1 MTDNIVF
8 NREIKEDMR
17 HTSNDV
23 FYDFNK
29 DVWRLSSP
37 TIRCVL
43 NFEKLKLYAADE
55 FIFDFKRVIALYLRE
70 SSAQGLLYIFRAFK
84 LFLQITYNKHCR
96 SVAIIKRV
104 DVQNFMN
111 NNSIAPYYKDALKT
125 LVFNFN
131 KYSFAFIDEDSIIFC
146 KNFQS
151 ITREDIASVLT
162 ANPYTGPYT
171 DVELNLIICKIKEK
185 YMDDSVNL
193 KDCVLAYL
201 CFFLA
206 LRPSQVAL
214 LKIKDYYLK
223 EDSILGMK
231 YFLNVPRV
239 KQKGVKPRELF
250 REREL
255 HPILAEM
262 IEEWIS
268 SIKQKYE
275 VKSVSFV
282 DNMPLF
288 PTFRID
294 EFGDYRFHQKAGTIS
309 KYITDVG
316 GKIQVKSPRTGK
328 IMRLTANRSR
338 KTYGTRLAIE
348 GHGPQTIAYLL
359 DHSNM
364 ANVQHYVK
372 VAKEIVTEI
381 SDAISQDIAPLI
393 SVFKGEV
400 KTNLKPIPGT
410 NRIASDVSLDFDT
423 GMCIDPTGCG
433 AYSKDNTLES
443 ILVQAPYYC
452 YICPYFKAFSH
463 IETHKFYLQSLLS
476 HREVLFLGGDSE
488 GCPGTE
494 NYLIAASLDN
504 VILAIEE
511 VIDIIES
518 NKINS
523 PYNIE

>member
-1 MTDNIVF
+1 MTDNIVY

-55 FIFDFKRVIALYLRE
+55 FISDFKRVISLYLRRGP
-70 SSAQGLLYIFRAFK
+70 AHTLLPVFRAFK
-84 LFLQITYNKHCR
+84 LFLQIACNKHCCLVTEIR
-96 SVAIIKRV
+96 HI
-104 DVQNFMN
+104 DVRNFMADD
-111 NNSIAPYYKDALKT
+111 SISSYHKDSLKT

-131 KYSFAFIDEDSIIFC
+131 KYNFIFIDKDSIIFC
-146 KNFQS
+146 KNWLS
-151 ITREDIASVLT
+151 ISREDIASVLT

-171 DVELNLIICKIKEK
+171 DVELHLIICKIKEK
-185 YMDDSVNL
+185 YLDDSVNL

-223 EDSILGMK
+223 EDPILGMK

-239 KQKGVKPRELF
+239 KQRGVKPRELF

-268 SIKQKYE
+268 AIKIKYE
-275 VKSVSFV
+275 AKSVNVV

-288 PTFRID
+288 PSFRID
-294 EFGDYRFHQKAGTIS
+294 EFGEYRFHQKAGTIS
-309 KYITDVG
+309 KYITDIG
-316 GKIQVKSPRTGK
+316 EKIYVESPRTGK
-328 IMRLTANRSR
+328 IMRFTATRSR

-359 DHSNM
+359 DHSSM
-364 ANVQHYVK
+364 ACVQHYVK
-372 VAKEIVTEI
+372 LAKEIVSEI
-381 SDAISQDIAPLI
+381 SDAISDDIAPLI

-400 KTNLKPIPGT
+400 STNLKPIPGT
-410 NRIASDVSLDFDT
+410 NRIASDVSFDFDT
-423 GMCIDPTGCG
+423 GMCVDPTGCG

-463 IETHKFYLQSLLS
+463 IETHKFYLHSLLR
-476 HREVLFLGGDSE
+476 HREILFLGGDSE

-518 NKINS
+518 HKVNS
-523 PYNIE
+523 FDTIE